1 MVSAAEIGTNNSL
14 ATPQGVSA
22 LLNKGVWGDF
32 PGVCKALALRGSFFN
47 GLSSLP
53 GSMEPINWP
62 GTMVHDC
69 KPSTWEAEAGGS

>member
-1 MVSAAEIGTNNSL
+1 M
-14 ATPQGVSA
+14 
-22 LLNKGVWGDF
+22 GDF

-69 KPSTWEAEAGGS
+69 NPSTWEAEAGGS